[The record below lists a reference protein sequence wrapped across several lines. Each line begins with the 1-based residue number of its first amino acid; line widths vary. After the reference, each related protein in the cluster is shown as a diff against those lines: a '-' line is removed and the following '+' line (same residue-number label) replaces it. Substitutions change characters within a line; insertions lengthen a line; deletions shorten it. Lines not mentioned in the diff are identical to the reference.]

1 MGIGKEKIILL
12 VILFVIPSMVCSQY
26 YTPSQISII
35 NTTKTAG
42 EGDVYL
48 DTINNDY
55 YIGLTS
61 GILAKIGDT
70 IDEKIDTLFIAG
82 DSLVV
87 VEGENTIH
95 VNLTGF
101 KDHGWY
107 GVGGNNGADN
117 INDSIFTQGNVG
129 IGTINP
135 LNNLHVV
142 PTLGSDAMRI
152 GGLRPAQA
160 NDTAL
165 LIVDPA
171 TGVVR
176 YLDLDSLF
184 VPKGELYFA
193 AEYAGAVFDTLNGT
207 AGEHFGYMTSNHGT
221 TQPMNHYEWYSPNT
235 TDQYYDVIL
244 RLKVPLDYKSW
255 GITTIANQSEVSGAI
270 SVEIQN
276 VTQGTSI
283 TPLVNVTNT
292 TWTYTPLTLA
302 SFATDAGDII
312 NVIITMKSKDSS
324 FSRVG
329 DILLTYNK

>member
-1 MGIGKEKIILL
+1 
-12 VILFVIPSMVCSQY
+12 
-26 YTPSQISII
+26 
-35 NTTKTAG
+35 
-42 EGDVYL
+42 
-48 DTINNDY
+48 
-55 YIGLTS
+55 
-61 GILAKIGDT
+61 
-70 IDEKIDTLFIAG
+70 
-82 DSLVV
+82 
-87 VEGENTIH
+87 
-95 VNLTGF
+95 
-101 KDHGWY
+101 
-107 GVGGNNGADN
+107 
-117 INDSIFTQGNVG
+117 
-129 IGTINP
+129 
-135 LNNLHVV
+135 
-142 PTLGSDAMRI
+142 
-152 GGLRPAQA
+152 
-160 NDTAL
+160 
-165 LIVDPA
+165 
-171 TGVVR
+171 
-176 YLDLDSLF
+176 
-184 VPKGELYFA
+184 
-193 AEYAGAVFDTLNGT
+193 
-207 AGEHFGYMTSNHGT
+207 MTSNHGT